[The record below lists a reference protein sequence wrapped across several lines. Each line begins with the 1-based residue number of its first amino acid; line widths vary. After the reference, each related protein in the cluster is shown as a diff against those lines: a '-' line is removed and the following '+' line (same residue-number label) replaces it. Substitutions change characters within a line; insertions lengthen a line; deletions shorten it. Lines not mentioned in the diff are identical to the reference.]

1 MLSNEIGEDGVLQPP
16 LCFLQFLLFHLGLS
30 SLLLDVVLV
39 LSLPIPELLMLCLF
53 LLQTCPNKSFKI
65 SISNGNLQIML
76 LLNTK
81 QNINKVFFSWFNF
94 VLQVLMYYIIT
105 NLRQI
110 F

>member
-1 MLSNEIGEDGVLQPP
+1 MLHKIHTYQ
-16 LCFLQFLLFHLGLS
+16 
-30 SLLLDVVLV
+30 
-39 LSLPIPELLMLCLF
+39 
-53 LLQTCPNKSFKI
+53 NKSFKI